1 MAELEVPEG
10 LNEPV
15 KEIIIF
21 GSWIVGCCSTRLEV
35 WKSTNYEHY
44 ATLTSIRSREN
55 KGENDLSGVICHM
68 PTLLNK
74 VFAGK
79 QDGSIELWNISTG

>member
-10 LNEPV
+10 LNERV

-21 GSWIVGCCSTRLEV
+21 GSWIVGCCATRLEV
-35 WKSTNYEHY
+35 WKSTNYAHY
-44 ATLTSIRSREN
+44 TTLTSIRSRESN
-55 KGENDLSGVICHM
+55 GENDLSGVICHM